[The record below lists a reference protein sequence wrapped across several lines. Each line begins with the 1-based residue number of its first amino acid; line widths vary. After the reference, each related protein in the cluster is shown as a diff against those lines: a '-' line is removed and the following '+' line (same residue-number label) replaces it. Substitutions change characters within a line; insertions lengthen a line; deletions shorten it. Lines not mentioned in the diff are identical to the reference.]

1 MSSLTEIKTPE
12 DFSSHT
18 ASLPP
23 TTLLVISFQTPW
35 AAPCAQQTLILR
47 TLASSYPP
55 QDPPVI
61 SFLSI
66 DAEAL
71 PDISE
76 SFDVTAV
83 PYLVLQRDG
92 KVLETVSGSDASK
105 VREAVEK
112 HAGKGGNS
120 GKMGLPPALE
130 TTPRKEEEPANGR
143 NGAVQTNGASAS
155 NLSKYNPGA
164 NDPATAP
171 EMSSSAGQTEELNK
185 RLAELVK
192 AAPVMLFMKGTPSTP
207 QCGFSRTLV
216 GLLRE
221 KGVRYGFFNIL
232 ADEDVRQG
240 LKVWA
245 DWPTFPQLWMGGD
258 LVGGLDIVSRI
269 FRGSISDPPYNHSK
283 MSPTNLFLI
292 RSKKSSSP
300 TRTFSASMPSG
311 RVRVGWQPQK
321 PKLSLPLLLEDN
333 QLRYVKPRSSILEVI
348 YSLLLRRK
356 LARTSKLEVKLP
368 ACFFAF
374 MMQL

>member
-1 MSSLTEIKTPE
+1 M
-12 DFSSHT
+12 
-18 ASLPP
+18 
-23 TTLLVISFQTPW
+23 
-35 AAPCAQQTLILR
+35 
-47 TLASSYPP
+47 
-55 QDPPVI
+55 I

-83 PYLVLQRDG
+83 PYLVIQRGG

-130 TTPRKEEEPANGR
+130 TTPRKDKEAIDGR
-143 NGAVQTNGASAS
+143 NGEAQTNGVSAS
-155 NLSKYNPGA
+155 NLSKYAPGA

-245 DWPTFPQLWMGGD
+245 DWPTFPQLWMGGE
-258 LVGGLDIVSRI
+258 LVGGLDIVSRMLLAQSYSYHHCAVQI
-269 FRGSISDPPYNHSK
+269 NDSK
-283 MSPTNLFLI
+283 ASTNLFLF

-300 TRTFSASMPSG
+300 TQNFSASMPLVK
-311 RVRVGWQPQK
+311 VRAGWQPQK
-321 PKLSLPLLLEDN
+321 LKLSLPLLED
-333 QLRYVKPRSSILEVI
+333 QLVSPNHNYRSGSIL
-348 YSLLLRRK
+348 SLLLRR
-356 LARTSKLEVKLP
+356 SWLEISVRGNLP
-368 ACFFAF
+368 CSCMDRNALCT
-374 MMQL
+374 MMRDADRRLTDNLD